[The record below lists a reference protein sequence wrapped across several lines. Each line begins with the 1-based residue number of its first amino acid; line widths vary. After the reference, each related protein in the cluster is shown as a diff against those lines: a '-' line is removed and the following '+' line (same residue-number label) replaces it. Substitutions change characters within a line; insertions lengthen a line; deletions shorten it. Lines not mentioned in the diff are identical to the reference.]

1 MIVNTRP
8 ADLSQKTNSLL
19 ESSHQNFVHIPLT
32 RILETEPPS
41 KTLEYI
47 NNLKGYDVLI
57 FTSQS
62 AVIYG
67 RKFYQEAIVANIN
80 IPILAIGLATQESLL
95 KFQLTSSTPPT
106 FDSAGL
112 ANVIKEMGYK
122 KCLVFCGE
130 QNPRIVTMTDA
141 DIDAFPCYASHDEI
155 NVDVS
160 KIRNETKLVVLIYT
174 HQSLKVFIKEMP
186 VNENQEAVLIVASRR
201 IEELAK
207 EYGFRKIVLAESP
220 HDKEM
225 VKAALAEV

>member
-8 ADLSQKTNSLL
+8 ADLGQKTNSLL

-112 ANVIKEMGYK
+112 ANVIKAMGYK

-130 QNPRIVTMTDA
+130 QNPRIVTMADA
-141 DIDAFPCYASHDEI
+141 DIDAFPCYASHDET

-186 VNENQEAVLIVASRR
+186 ANENQEAVLIVASRR

>member
-8 ADLSQKTNSLL
+8 ADLGQKTNSLL
-19 ESSHQNFVHIPLT
+19 ESSHQNFVHMPLT

-141 DIDAFPCYASHDEI
+141 DIDAFPCYASHDET

-174 HQSLKVFIKEMP
+174 HQSLKVLIKEMP

>member
-8 ADLSQKTNSLL
+8 KDLGQKTNSLL
-19 ESSHQNFVHIPLT
+19 KSSHQNFIHIPLT
-32 RILETEPPS
+32 RILKTKPPS
-41 KTLEYI
+41 QTLKYI
-47 NNLKGYDVLI
+47 NNLKDYDVLI

-67 RKFYQEAIVANIN
+67 HKFYQEAINANIN

-95 KFQLTSSTPPT
+95 EFYLTSSIPPT

-112 ANVIKEMGYK
+112 ANVIKEMGFK

-130 QNPRIVTMTDA
+130 KNPRIATITDA
-141 DIDAFPCYASHDEI
+141 DIDTVPCYASHDETNI
-155 NVDVS
+155 DFS
-160 KIRNETKLVVLIYT
+160 IIRDESNLEVLIYT
-174 HQSLKVFIKEMP
+174 HQSLKVFMNELP
-186 VNENQEAVLIVASRR
+186 VNKKQAVVLIVASRR

-220 HDKEM
+220 HDKDM
-225 VKAALAEV
+225 VKAALAEI

>member
-8 ADLSQKTNSLL
+8 ADLGQKTNSLL

-122 KCLVFCGE
+122 KCLVFCG
-130 QNPRIVTMTDA
+130 NKT
-141 DIDAFPCYASHDEI
+141 
-155 NVDVS
+155 
-160 KIRNETKLVVLIYT
+160 L
-174 HQSLKVFIKEMP
+174 
-186 VNENQEAVLIVASRR
+186 
-201 IEELAK
+201 EL
-207 EYGFRKIVLAESP
+207 
-220 HDKEM
+220 
-225 VKAALAEV
+225 

>member
-8 ADLSQKTNSLL
+8 ADLGQKTNSLL

-112 ANVIKEMGYK
+112 ANVIKAMGYK

-141 DIDAFPCYASHDEI
+141 DIDAFPCYASHDET

-174 HQSLKVFIKEMP
+174 HQSLKVLIKEMP

>member
-1 MIVNTRP
+1 
-8 ADLSQKTNSLL
+8 
-19 ESSHQNFVHIPLT
+19 
-32 RILETEPPS
+32 
-41 KTLEYI
+41 LEYI

-112 ANVIKEMGYK
+112 ANVIKAMGYK

-141 DIDAFPCYASHDEI
+141 DIDAFPCYASHDET

>member
-1 MIVNTRP
+1 
-8 ADLSQKTNSLL
+8 
-19 ESSHQNFVHIPLT
+19 
-32 RILETEPPS
+32 
-41 KTLEYI
+41 
-47 NNLKGYDVLI
+47 
-57 FTSQS
+57 
-62 AVIYG
+62 VIYG